1 MKNKIYF
8 MNCLKHQ
15 TYVSYFVANNYFRF
29 NFIYMNPPPPQFYE
43 MLVEV
48 PVFNMGLAVQ
58 NRS

>member
-29 NFIYMNPPPPQFYE
+29 NFIYMDPPPPHNF
-43 MLVEV
+43 MKC
-48 PVFNMGLAVQ
+48 
-58 NRS
+58 